1 MGSSEP
7 NDDVKKTTKPRGP
20 QLAVV
25 VVTIVLMITVVALIF
40 WNPSDEEVFE
50 PRDAPPIS
58 ATDLDGEK
66 FDLNNHTGNVTV
78 LHFTAIEEPLCL
90 ECLDQMRTQLEE
102 LKDLRSTGGNVTIV
116 TVNMRKNPTSD
127 DGRSLAERWW
137 GLEVDWTWIEDWSP
151 FPVSEPYNDYWTYR
165 GAVSN
170 PCVILIDGDLRVVAL
185 FHVYQMGSGEVD
197 GVQRSGKLARD
208 IESIQ
213 TGEWEGFEG
222 EVSTSGVTIGG
233 MFALGV
239 VTSLTPCS
247 IALMAVVISY
257 IMSERRRSQGVSD
270 GDRRAASVEGLTIGV
285 TFTLGMAGVFFLIG
299 CFLSQVGILVSAS
312 DWFYLVAGILVIV
325 LGVNSLYPLSSLLPS
340 GLTLGMHR
348 SQGNPPRQGLLHR
361 TISRLSRDGRSGPV
375 VGLSLGVLF
384 SLAWAPCAV
393 ALILPVFIWVIAQ
406 GYSWAVAGSLL
417 FVFGLGH
424 GVPVIPMAVLG
435 RTARGRLA
443 ERSARIGRW
452 LTMAFAIIVIA
463 FGIILMLRFWGLK
476 LW

>member
-1 MGSSEP
+1 M
-7 NDDVKKTTKPRGP
+7 
-20 QLAVV
+20 

-325 LGVNSLYPLSSLLPS
+325 LGVNSLYPLSSIGS
-340 GLTLGMHR
+340 H
-348 SQGNPPRQGLLHR
+348 PRN
-361 TISRLSRDGRSGPV
+361 
-375 VGLSLGVLF
+375 
-384 SLAWAPCAV
+384 A
-393 ALILPVFIWVIAQ
+393 
-406 GYSWAVAGSLL
+406 
-417 FVFGLGH
+417 
-424 GVPVIPMAVLG
+424 
-435 RTARGRLA
+435 
-443 ERSARIGRW
+443 
-452 LTMAFAIIVIA
+452 
-463 FGIILMLRFWGLK
+463 
-476 LW
+476 